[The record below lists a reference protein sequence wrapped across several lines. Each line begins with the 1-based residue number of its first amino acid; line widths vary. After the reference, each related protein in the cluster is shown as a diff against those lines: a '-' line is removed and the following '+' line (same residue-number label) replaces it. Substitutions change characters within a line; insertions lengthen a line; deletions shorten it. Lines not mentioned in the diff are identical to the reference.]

1 MTLPS
6 IILGAI
12 LASVFATLFHLWRGG
27 SGMRMLLY
35 FALAWIGFWGGHWI
49 ADQLGWHFFSL
60 GPLNIGLA
68 SLGSW
73 LFLSL
78 GYWLSLMQ
86 TS

>member
-6 IILGAI
+6 FVLGAI
-12 LASVFATLFHLWRGG
+12 LASIFGAAFHIWRGG
-27 SGMRMLLY
+27 SGMRLLLY
-35 FALAWIGFWGGHWI
+35 MALAWTGFWGGHWI
-49 ADQLGWHFFSL
+49 AQQLGWTVFTL

-73 LFLSL
+73 LVLSL

-86 TS
+86 PK